1 MINPDQQQRAVIA
14 AAGTG
19 GHVFPAL
26 AVALQLIKLGW
37 QVDWVGTREGR
48 LESKVV
54 PAHDIRLHSLA
65 MTGIRGH
72 GKMRLF
78 KAPWQLFNAI
88 KQARQLLRDLQ
99 PDVVVTFGGYVCAP
113 LGIAA
118 KSLGIA
124 LLTHEQNAV
133 PGMTTRLLAPFADKV
148 LAGLPFTKK
157 AIKKAVLTGNPLRE
171 DVLQLAQHEVK
182 EARTGPL
189 RLLVVG
195 GSLGAKVLNDTV
207 PAALAD
213 IDTPLTVTHQCGGGN
228 DKQVSAAYGNCQQHQ
243 VKVCDFIEQ
252 MGAAYQQAD
261 LVICRAGALT
271 VAELAVL
278 GKAAILV
285 PLPHAVDDHQT
296 ANAMTLVN
304 AGGAVLLPQSE
315 LNEQSLAKLLQRL
328 LQDPQQLWKM
338 ARFARQS
345 GRPQA
350 TAAVT
355 QCCLDAANHNATEQV
370 K

>member
-1 MINPDQQQRAVIA
+1 MMNQNTQQRAVIA

-26 AVALQLIKLGW
+26 AVALQLIKQGW
-37 QVDWVGTREGR
+37 QVDWVGTDEGR
-48 LESKVV
+48 LESTVV
-54 PAHDIRLHSLA
+54 PAHHIALHNVA
-65 MTGIRGH
+65 MSGIRGH
-72 GKMRLF
+72 GALRLL
-78 KAPWQLFNAI
+78 KAPLQLLGAI
-88 KQARQLLRDLQ
+88 KQSRQLLRHLQ
-99 PDVVVTFGGYVCAP
+99 PDVVITFGGYVCAP

-118 KSLGIA
+118 KTRGIA
-124 LLTHEQNAV
+124 LVTHEQNAV

-171 DVLQLAQHEVK
+171 DVLKLAQQQSDEPPPHP
-182 EARTGPL
+182 A
-189 RLLVVG
+189 RLLIVG
-195 GSLGAKVLNDTV
+195 GSLGAKVLNETV
-207 PAALAD
+207 PQALA
-213 IDTPLTVTHQCGGGN
+213 ILEQPIEVMHQCGAGHHAA
-228 DKQVSAAYGNCQQHQ
+228 VTAAYAKCGQHQ
-243 VKVCDFIEQ
+243 VQVSDFIEQ
-252 MGAAYQQAD
+252 MGAAYQWAD

-278 GKAAILV
+278 GKAAIFV

-296 ANAMTLVN
+296 ENAKTLVN
-304 AGGAVLLPQSE
+304 AGAAILLPQSQLTAE
-315 LNEQSLAKLLQRL
+315 SLAKQLQRV

-338 ARFARQS
+338 ARLARHS

-350 TAAVT
+350 TADVT
-355 QCCLDAANHNATEQV
+355 QFCVDAAKPKVQEQV